1 MANYSGI
8 ERLLGLPEG
17 STEQGERDVKE
28 LLAKGVKDKTKELE
42 KKATQLDTLDNMA
55 SSDLVKAGFTLESLE
70 QDKVTIRT
78 EAFEVYRI
86 AKTLLER
93 YKEQIDS
100 LVDVN
105 DRMWLAGGKMV
116 DSVVGSLDKLTNMIL
131 KFKQEEELKN
141 LTVLDENDDG
151 SKEMTPG
158 DWMNFVNEVRDDDDD
173 DDTDAVE
180 GEIIESE
187 DK

>member
-1 MANYSGI
+1 
-8 ERLLGLPEG
+8 
-17 STEQGERDVKE
+17 
-28 LLAKGVKDKTKELE
+28 
-42 KKATQLDTLDNMA
+42 
-55 SSDLVKAGFTLESLE
+55 
-70 QDKVTIRT
+70 
-78 EAFEVYRI
+78 
-86 AKTLLER
+86 
-93 YKEQIDS
+93 